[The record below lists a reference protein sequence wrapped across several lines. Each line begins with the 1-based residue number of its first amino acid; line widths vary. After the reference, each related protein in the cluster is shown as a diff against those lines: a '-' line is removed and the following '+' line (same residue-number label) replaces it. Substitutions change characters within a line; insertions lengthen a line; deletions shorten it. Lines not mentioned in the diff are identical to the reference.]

1 MAVASQRTHMNSSES
16 HTEMLALTHRLLES
30 FTAPVLKKFLADWPV
45 SAASCRAAP
54 QGAALLPVLCWLP
67 QIAAD
72 AASFG
77 AALVSALCRAAPS
90 LVWRQ
95 TYTVEEVGTRFLDNY
110 GWTELLGARA
120 GEARA
125 QIACG
130 VLLLGPNTLYPPHR
144 HEAEEI
150 YVPLSGTAGWQQGD
164 AIWRPRA
171 PGTLI
176 HHRSEESHAMRTDA
190 EPLLA
195 LYLWRSADLSQ
206 RARLQREGAAPHGAP

>member
-1 MAVASQRTHMNSSES
+1 MNSSES
-16 HTEMLALTHRLLES
+16 YTEMLALTHRLLES
-30 FTAPVLKKFLADWPV
+30 FAAPVLKEFLADWPA
-45 SAASCRAAP
+45 SAGSYRTAP
-54 QGAALLPVLCWLP
+54 QGAALLPALRWLP
-67 QIAAD
+67 HIAAD

-77 AALVSALCRAAPS
+77 AALVNALCRAAPS
-90 LVWRQ
+90 LAWRQ
-95 TYTVEEVGTRFLDNY
+95 TYSAEEVGTRFLDNY
-110 GWTELLGARA
+110 AWTELLGPRA
-120 GEARA
+120 GETRA

-150 YVPLSGTAGWQQGD
+150 YVPLSGTAGWQQRD
-164 AIWRPRA
+164 AIWRLHA

-195 LYLWRSADLSQ
+195 LYLWHSADLSQ
-206 RARLQREGAAPHGAP
+206 RARLQRGGAAPHGAR